1 MSAVAICVPTYN
13 QADYLAQ
20 SVRSA
25 FAQDFLDLEI
35 WLSDDT
41 STDRTPEVVAQLQKE
56 FPTLRAFRQEKN
68 LGMSGNPKWVVRQP
82 ESEFIVKLDSDDWL
96 HPAYVSR
103 LVALLRE
110 HPRAGCAH
118 GAVHQVNNA
127 GTTTRVRRLGRAT
140 GFQDAEESLRALIH
154 GYRVAANIC
163 IFRRAALAQVDY
175 YKTDLAFADDWD
187 LAVRLA
193 DAGWGNIYCSDVL
206 ASYRVWDDANNIRAR
221 RKLLEVAGCLRVY
234 EESLLP
240 AYQRRGWSLDPI
252 TRARRRYSL
261 DHSIALLSPAF
272 SDAEREELRALLCRM
287 GASPALARRFF
298 QYRLGLGPFLQWRGE
313 MMLRAKDAVKKL
325 IGRGAAPRSSG

>member
-1 MSAVAICVPTYN
+1 MSAVAICVPTFN

-25 FAQDFLDLEI
+25 FAQDFSDLEI
-35 WLSDDT
+35 WLSDDA

-56 FPTLRAFRQEKN
+56 FPALRAFRQEKN
-68 LGMSGNPKWVVRQP
+68 LGMSGNPKWVVRKP

-96 HPAYVSR
+96 HPNYVSR
-103 LVALLRE
+103 LVALLRQ
-110 HPRAGCAH
+110 HPKAGCAH
-118 GAVHQVNNA
+118 CSVDQINNA
-127 GTTTRVRRLGRAT
+127 GETTRVRRLGRAT
-140 GFQDAEESLRALIH
+140 GFQDAEESLRALTG

-163 IFRRAALAQVDY
+163 IFRRTAMAQVDY

-221 RKLLEVAGCLRVY
+221 RKLVEVAGSLRVFQ
-234 EESLLP
+234 ESLGP
-240 AYQRRGWSLDPI
+240 AFTKRGWSLAPVEQ
-252 TRARRRYSL
+252 ARRRYAL

-272 SDAEREELRALLCRM
+272 SETECEELRAVLRQM
-287 GASPALARRFF
+287 GASPALERRFS
-298 QYRLGLGPFLQWRGE
+298 QYRLGLGPLLQWRG
-313 MMLRAKDAVKKL
+313 MLLLRAKDAVKKL
-325 IGRGAAPRSSG
+325 IGRGAAPRASR